1 MPVGLNFLF
10 RVGRKVLAEPLED
23 SGLLP
28 GKYYRS
34 QALAALE
41 ENDFPECLRYLKMA
55 ETHRKAQARMVAQ
68 LLILRCRMLL
78 ADHLNKLQVLANR
91 LRLETDCEKI
101 SRYEELFNEEQKA
114 VRLLERYIR
123 EAQNLVNKRVNPFR
137 VVGHAVSPT

>member
-10 RVGRKVLAEPLED
+10 RVGRKVLAAPLEE

-34 QALAALE
+34 QALDALT

-68 LLILRCRMLL
+68 LLILRCRMLRE
-78 ADHLNKLQVLANR
+78 DHLARLQGLTDR
-91 LRLETDCEKI
+91 LQSASDADKQR
-101 SRYEELFNEEQKA
+101 RYEEILTEERKA
-114 VRLLERYIR
+114 VQLLERYIR
-123 EAQNLVNKRVNPFR
+123 EAQALVKKTHYPPPVD
-137 VVGHAVSPT
+137 HCAVRPA